1 MMPLFVGSCK
11 NTLENNS
18 HCDWLKP
25 IRLKYDE
32 TLILD
37 RISSEQIVLINEK
50 YDRDCK

>member
-1 MMPLFVGSCK
+1 MLLLVPSCK

-25 IRLKYDE
+25 IRLKYEEIE
-32 TLILD
+32 TVS
-37 RISSEQIVLINEK
+37 RISIDQILLINEK